1 MVFIFRMVVLII
13 FIRGKNLLSV
23 LLLLE
28 LLGFTVVYFLSSG
41 FLVFAGD
48 DLIVLMVFCVLVIE
62 GVISLCGLIMLV
74 SFSGRDYI
82 NSSLFI
88 KI

>member
-1 MVFIFRMVVLII
+1 MIFIFILVVLII
-13 FIRGKNLLSV
+13 FISGKNLLSV

-41 FLVFAGD
+41 FLFFSGG
-48 DLIVLMVFCVLVIE
+48 DLIVLIVFCVLVIE

-74 SFSGRDYI
+74 RFSGGDYI